1 MLKAPAEAGAISR
14 WKSGPSIHRLVPMII
29 RTFALPDARKSAMT
43 FPPVNRKSE
52 IVLLKLLPKSAQQAE
67 MREASLIENTRSD
80 K

>member
-1 MLKAPAEAGAISR
+1 
-14 WKSGPSIHRLVPMII
+14 
-29 RTFALPDARKSAMT
+29 MT

>member
-1 MLKAPAEAGAISR
+1 
-14 WKSGPSIHRLVPMII
+14 MII
-29 RTFALPDARKSAMT
+29 RTFAPPDARKSAMT